1 MEWGGLAAGDS
12 WGKRSG
18 VGWLLGTQ
26 PQWPLTGAIFSEKK
40 TVVWISV
47 VQGLCLAVNLGM
59 FYGRVT
65 YISIFGAS
73 VAYIAITF
81 RDFGEAGLMLP
92 VF

>member
-1 MEWGGLAAGDS
+1 MTPEVLTTTVSERKASMRRYHG
-12 WGKRSG
+12 
-18 VGWLLGTQ
+18 
-26 PQWPLTGAIFSEKK
+26 PQWPLSGAIFSEKK